1 MNKQKGQA
9 LIEFTLVLPFFLL
22 LIFSLIY
29 TGMLFHDYSTL
40 STIARTAARDRAITS
55 SSSVD
60 DNDIIDR
67 YYDSANGKFK
77 YALVTDLYKP
87 GGAESTDPAMAIE
100 TKSDG
105 DIVVTINMRLTDE
118 TSPLMEMVLP
128 DKYSIVYHMHKD
140 YN

>member
-9 LIEFTLVLPFFLL
+9 LIEFALVLPFFLL
-22 LIFSLIY
+22 LVFSLIY

-40 STIARTAARDRAITS
+40 SNIARTAARDRAITS
-55 SSSVD
+55 SVD
-60 DNDIIDR
+60 DNVIIDR
-67 YYDSANGKFK
+67 YYDSAKGKFK

-87 GGAESTDPAMAIE
+87 GGAESTEPAMAIE

-128 DKYSIVYHMHKD
+128 DKYSIVYHMRKD

>member
-9 LIEFTLVLPFFLL
+9 LVEFALILPFFLL
-22 LIFSLIY
+22 LVFGLIY
-29 TGMLFHDYSTL
+29 SGMLFHDYSTL
-40 STIARTAARDRAITS
+40 STIARTAARDKAITEN
-55 SSSVD
+55 VED
-60 DNDIIDR
+60 TTIIER
-67 YYDSANGKFK
+67 YYSSEKGKFK

-87 GGAESTDPAMAIE
+87 GEEESTNPPMLIE

-105 DIVVTINMRLTDE
+105 DIVVTINMRLAED

-128 DKYSIVYHMHKD
+128 SKYSIVYHMRKD